1 MEEVINKIG
10 YPDANV
16 GSGIVVHRY
25 ETEDGIEFFISYM
38 NETDAQMRV
47 VNIYYGGS
55 QCETKQK
62 TAMCV
67 NYTMDNDFCI
77 DLLDRSLCVEIS

>member
-1 MEEVINKIG
+1 MVLSAEPLALSMDQLEQICLGMTMEEVINKIG

-55 QCETKQK
+55 
-62 TAMCV
+62 
-67 NYTMDNDFCI
+67 
-77 DLLDRSLCVEIS
+77 